1 MCFCGQLGI
10 ACKGWGGVLGL
21 ARMVRGTSIIA
32 LLCACHIH
40 VHVHGRSLRRRAW
53 CGHGHANGNDIPVRV
68 AILRTCAW
76 LLTAQVYYW
85 QSCHPAP
92 SFQLFKRIF
101 WSRGLA
107 GTFVLFHNCPIFPCL
122 WAWKISPLQTHAR
135 NATNFVFLPPKSLLS
150 RAFFRSKSTQPQLF
164 TASSGNQNSPEK

>member
-1 MCFCGQLGI
+1 MATSPNKRCDRVRPECAPGNCVILTCHT
-10 ACKGWGGVLGL
+10 ACL
-21 ARMVRGTSIIA
+21 APPDVT
-32 LLCACHIH
+32 
-40 VHVHGRSLRRRAW
+40 
-53 CGHGHANGNDIPVRV
+53 
-68 AILRTCAW
+68 ILRMHISSESLFPPSRRDSPSECP
-76 LLTAQVYYW
+76 
-85 QSCHPAP
+85 HPAP

-150 RAFFRSKSTQPQLF
+150 RAFFAQSQHSPNFLQPHQEIRIPQKNR
-164 TASSGNQNSPEK
+164 T